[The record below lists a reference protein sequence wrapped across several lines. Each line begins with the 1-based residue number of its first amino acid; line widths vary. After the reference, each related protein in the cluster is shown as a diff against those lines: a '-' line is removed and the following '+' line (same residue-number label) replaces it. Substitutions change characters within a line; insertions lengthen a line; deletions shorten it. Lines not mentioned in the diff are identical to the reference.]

1 MQEEYI
7 LWMKHQLRCILFVV
21 RQLVPNALFTPQM
34 LLTNLLSSFGLWF
47 VHFFIV
53 AGFLEGY
60 AEIFMKSYFGISWL
74 VYAALGKGASTLVK
88 YFMQAFH
95 NYNRQSVT
103 GVSPLAIA
111 IDLSEA
117 TLALIKMQLDSSI
130 ANAGFFLFD
139 PRMNLAKFLLCLFSG
154 TFDAIILI

>member
-1 MQEEYI
+1 
-7 LWMKHQLRCILFVV
+7 
-21 RQLVPNALFTPQM
+21 
-34 LLTNLLSSFGLWF
+34 
-47 VHFFIV
+47 V

-60 AEIFMKSYFGISWL
+60 AEIFMKSYLGVSWL

-95 NYNRQSVT
+95 NYNRKSVT

-111 IDLSEA
+111 IDLSGA
-117 TLALIKMQLDSSI
+117 TLALIQMQLDSSI
-130 ANAGFFLFD
+130 ADAGFFLFD